1 MEKNENG
8 YPQGRTAPEGGR
20 NGTNGRTETP
30 TDHINKN
37 GVGDGSGNMNG
48 TNGNG
53 SMNGRDG
60 GNMNGSNNGNGAQNG
75 RMNGG
80 MNDNRK
86 TSPRSGDTMPHSM
99 NNGCGDMSDDCLDG
113 RPLAYV
119 YAPNQRFCMLYSASD
134 ALDHGT
140 LFEALYKPME
150 VYGRE

>member
-8 YPQGRTAPEGGR
+8 YPQGRTTPESSR

-30 TDHINKN
+30 IDHINKI
-37 GVGDGSGNMNG
+37 GVGDGSGNMNNNG
-48 TNGNG
+48 LGNG
-53 SMNGRDG
+53 MNGT
-60 GNMNGSNNGNGAQNG
+60 SNGNGAQNG
-75 RMNGG
+75 RMNGNG
-80 MNDNRK
+80 M
-86 TSPRSGDTMPHSM
+86 TTPRSGDTMPHSM
-99 NNGCGDMSDDCLDG
+99 NNGCGDMSDECLDG

-134 ALDHGT
+134 ALDRGT

>member
-8 YPQGRTAPEGGR
+8 YPQGRTTPDNGR

-30 TDHINKN
+30 IDHINKN
-37 GVGDGSGNMNG
+37 GVGDGSGNMNNNG
-48 TNGNG
+48 TGNGMNGTSNGNG
-53 SMNGRDG
+53 T
-60 GNMNGSNNGNGAQNG
+60 QNG
-75 RMNGG
+75 RMNGNG
-80 MNDNRK
+80 M
-86 TSPRSGDTMPHSM
+86 TTPRSGDTMPHSM

>member
-8 YPQGRTAPEGGR
+8 YPLSAKKTENGKTKLDISDDMALPE
-20 NGTNGRTETP
+20 NTMDKNKGT
-30 TDHINKN
+30 D
-37 GVGDGSGNMNG
+37 
-48 TNGNG
+48 
-53 SMNGRDG
+53 
-60 GNMNGSNNGNGAQNG
+60 SN
-75 RMNGG
+75 RM
-80 MNDNRK
+80 MD
-86 TSPRSGDTMPHSM
+86 
-99 NNGCGDMSDDCLDG
+99 NGCGEMSDNCLDS